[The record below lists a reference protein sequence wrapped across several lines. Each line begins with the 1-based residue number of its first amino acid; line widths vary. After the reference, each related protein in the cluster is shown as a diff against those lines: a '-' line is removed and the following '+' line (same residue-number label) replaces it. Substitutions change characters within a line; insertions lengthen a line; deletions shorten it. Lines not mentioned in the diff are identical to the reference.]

1 MDIEK
6 IHRFARNLLSGREEI
21 EEVVNWIESSGENQK
36 EFNRVKNLWA
46 YSGFSNFD
54 TKAQYRKPVFFVR
67 GKTRYIEILKYAAV
81 LILVFFIGA
90 LSATFINKSIFPEEQ
105 AYNEIIVPRGESAEI
120 ILADQTHVWLN
131 SGARLEY
138 PTSFQKN
145 ARDIKLTGEAF
156 FEVKHD
162 DKIPFHVITPNLT
175 VEVLGTSFNV
185 EAFEN
190 SSLVNITLVEGKV
203 CLKNNKNKV
212 LTELSPNENARYNI
226 REKKLDISTVNTV
239 LYTSWKEGIMTFK
252 DEKLADIAGK
262 LERWFNVELVFDQEQ
277 VKTLRF
283 SGSILKSKPIDQVLD
298 ILKFTSNID
307 YSIQIRNQ
315 RPNVIHLKQMPMNK

>member
-6 IHRFARNLLSGREEI
+6 IHQFAQNSLSGEEEI

-36 EFNRVKNLWA
+36 EFNRVKNLWT
-46 YSGFSNFD
+46 YSGFFNFD
-54 TKAQYRKPVFFVR
+54 AIIKERKPVSFGWNKRCF
-67 GKTRYIEILKYAAV
+67 EILKYAAI

-90 LSATFINKSIFPEEQ
+90 LSATLINRDFFKGQ
-105 AYNEIIVPRGESAEI
+105 AYNELIVPRGESAEI

-131 SGARLEY
+131 SGARLIY
-138 PTSFQKN
+138 PSDFRKKN
-145 ARDIKLTGEAF
+145 RDVKLSGEAY

-162 DKIPFHVITPNLT
+162 NKRPFHVITPNLT
-175 VEVLGTSFNV
+175 VEVLGTSFNM

-190 SSLVNITLVEGKV
+190 TEVLNVTLVKGRV

-212 LTELSPNENARYNI
+212 LTELSPNENARYSI
-226 REKKLDISTVNTV
+226 REKKLNISTVNTV

-252 DEKLADIAGK
+252 DEKLADIAVK
-262 LERWFNVELVFDQEQ
+262 LERWFNVEVIFDQEP
-277 VKTLRF
+277 VKEIKF
-283 SGSILKSKPIDQVLD
+283 SGSILKNKPIDQILD

-307 YSIQIRNQ
+307 YSIQIRDQ
-315 RPNVIHLKQMPMNK
+315 RPSVIHLKQMPVNK